1 MAVMFVHGPC
11 VACRKLISYHPDH
24 VPSLPLHGVRCA
36 ICESCFHQW
45 NEIHRTRKGLD
56 PLPLHPKAY
65 EPKVV

>member
-11 VACRKLISYHPDH
+11 VACR
-24 VPSLPLHGVRCA
+24 
-36 ICESCFHQW
+36 CESCFHQW